1 MATIEEEQVVSPGM
15 TNWPLWGPGN
25 WRIFVPAPSSG
36 PPPFARSASVR
47 LSSRC
52 TPSSS
57 QAILLSLEALRKLPR
72 SSLIDEP
79 SARAFIPPHTAT
91 FPLFPTLLSNPSPY
105 SIAFLLPVCGS
116 SLLSSIFLLCIRTFA
131 EQLWFHSL
139 YTASATR
146 ASLVPTGSD
155 LSLRIVRIVWPHLS
169 SCHVTLMLSFG
180 RMAIFHPLYL

>member
-1 MATIEEEQVVSPGM
+1 MATIGEEQVVSPGM

-72 SSLIDEP
+72 SGLIDEP

-91 FPLFPTLLSNPSPY
+91 FPLFPTLSCLTHPHTQSLFYCLSVAALFSLPSFY
-105 SIAFLLPVCGS
+105 SVSELSRNNSGSILCTPRLQLAQVLFLPEAISRFGLYVLSGLICLHVM
-116 SLLSSIFLLCIRTFA
+116 SL
-131 EQLWFHSL
+131 
-139 YTASATR
+139 
-146 ASLVPTGSD
+146 
-155 LSLRIVRIVWPHLS
+155 
-169 SCHVTLMLSFG
+169 
-180 RMAIFHPLYL
+180 